1 MSEIRDG
8 MVRRALDVLVASVA
22 LLVLSPVLLAVAIVI
37 RWRMGSPVLFCQRRL
52 GRHGR
57 QFRIVKFRTLL
68 PVTHEGQPD
77 HQRLTRLGIFLR
89 ATSLDELPQLFN
101 VLCGH
106 MSLIGPRPGL
116 PEHLERYCPRQRGR
130 LAVRPGI
137 TGWAQVNGRNSVSLP
152 ERIELDLWYL
162 AHRGLRVDLK
172 IVIATFGHL
181 MRPRGVIGPGGSN
194 PDFPGT
200 GSACCAARCE
210 PRAAPRRQRA
220 GT

>member
-1 MSEIRDG
+1 MRDG
-8 MVRRALDVLVASVA
+8 VVRRLIDVLVASVA
-22 LLVLSPVLLAVAIVI
+22 LLVLAPVLLVVAIVI
-37 RWRMGSPVLFCQRRL
+37 RLRMGPPVLFRQWRL
-52 GRHGR
+52 GRDGG

-68 PVTHEGQPD
+68 PMAYEGQPD
-77 HQRLTRLGIFLR
+77 YQRLTRLGIFLR

-130 LAVRPGI
+130 LVVRPGI

-152 ERIELDLWYL
+152 ERIELDLWYV
-162 AHRGLRVDLK
+162 AHRGPRVDLK
-172 IVIATFGHL
+172 IVVATFGHL
-181 MRPRGVIGPGGSN
+181 ARPRGVIGPGGTN

-200 GSACCAARCE
+200 SSTCCAARCE
-210 PRAAPRRQRA
+210 PRATPCRQRV